1 METSQKKYT
10 VESLTEL
17 IRQNPDK
24 AFEEMQ
30 KMSREDKQFF
40 LGALPRNEFSEM
52 QARAFVANLAANI
65 EAKVDTP

>member
-1 METSQKKYT
+1 MEISQKKYT

-17 IRQNPDK
+17 IRQDPDK

-30 KMSREDKQFF
+30 KMPEDECRVL
-40 LGALPRNEFSEM
+40 LGALPRNEFSEI

>member
-17 IRQNPDK
+17 IRQDPDK
-24 AFEEMQ
+24 AFELI
-30 KMSREDKQFF
+30 MSIPKGEAEIL

-52 QARAFVANLAANI
+52 AARAFVANLAANI

>member
-17 IRQNPDK
+17 IRQDPDK

-30 KMSREDKQFF
+30 KMSREDKRFL
-40 LGALPRNEFSEM
+40 LGALPGDAYSQMLR
-52 QARAFVANLAANI
+52 RAIVANLAANVA
-65 EAKVDTP
+65 AKVDTP

>member
-10 VESLTEL
+10 VESLVAL

-30 KMSREDKQFF
+30 KMSREDKQLF
-40 LGALPRNEFSEM
+40 LGSLPPNEYGEM
-52 QARAFVANLAANI
+52 LDRAMIANLAANI

>member
-17 IRQNPDK
+17 IRQNPDE
-24 AFEEMQ
+24 AFEIVLAMPKDEA
-30 KMSREDKQFF
+30 EVL
-40 LGALPRNEFSEM
+40 LGALPRNEFTKIA
-52 QARAFVANLAANI
+52 ARAVVANLAANI

>member
-17 IRQNPDK
+17 IRQDPDK
-24 AFEEMQ
+24 AFELLLRMPKNEA
-30 KMSREDKQFF
+30 EVL
-40 LGALPRNEFSEM
+40 LGALPGDEFSEM
-52 QARAFVANLAANI
+52 AARAFVANLAANI